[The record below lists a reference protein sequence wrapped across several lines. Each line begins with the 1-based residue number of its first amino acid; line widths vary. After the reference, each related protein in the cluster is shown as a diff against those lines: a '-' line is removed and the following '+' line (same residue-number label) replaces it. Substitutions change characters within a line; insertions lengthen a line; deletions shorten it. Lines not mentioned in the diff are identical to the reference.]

1 MKRRLL
7 SSLSAVAAIATAGS
21 VTAQRSAFA
30 VDQVSPDAN
39 RSVEQIGNADAK
51 HSSGMTQ
58 VSGNAVRAPAA
69 VAGQITNARA
79 SRDPALGQLST
90 RASGNALTAQL
101 STRNT
106 SPGVAALPQ
115 GLVDACDRAA
125 QGRGAAPKGVD
136 CSIVVEAA
144 PPAVLVSAEQT
155 LLTTDNERDGQRVA
169 AERFARGNAPDAGE
183 VALRLQTG
191 DIANSPVAQAVAAQ
205 AAAAAVQ
212 NAAAGTSG
220 TVSAGGA
227 TIVPGGASLGAPPSG
242 N

>member
-1 MKRRLL
+1 MKLRLL
-7 SSLSAVAAIATAGS
+7 LSLSAVAAIATAGAVS
-21 VTAQRSAFA
+21 AQRSDLS
-30 VDQVSPDAN
+30 VDQVTPNAN
-39 RSVEQIGNADAK
+39 RAVEQIGNADAR
-51 HSSGMTQ
+51 HSPGMTQ
-58 VSGNAVRAPAA
+58 VSRNAVPAA
-69 VAGQITNARA
+69 PNQVSSPRAG
-79 SRDPALGQLST
+79 RDPALGQLST
-90 RASGNALTAQL
+90 RAAGNAPTAQL

-106 SPGVAALPQ
+106 PTGVAALPP
-115 GLVDACDRAA
+115 GLADACDRAA
-125 QGRGAAPKGVD
+125 AGQGPAPKGVD
-136 CSIVVEAA
+136 CSIVVQAA

-155 LLTTDNERDGQRVA
+155 LLTTDNERDGQRIA

-212 NAAAGTSG
+212 NAAAGTPG

-227 TIVPGGASLGAPPSG
+227 TIVPGGASLGAPPAG